1 MTLLTKQEIEA
12 LLNGTTPGPWRKR
25 DCDVVVGQGLTAKT
39 ICHFWRHW
47 SNDETGVEQT
57 EPNAA
62 LTAAAPDLAHTAL
75 DALARLEDA
84 EAAQAL
90 VVERAAAP
98 LTDDE
103 AYSAALSHRH
113 DLGLLPPL
121 DQQLECSRA
130 RWWHEALSH
139 RLRALA
145 DPSGVEALAALR
157 AERDALRAE
166 TDAFRMC
173 VACGI
178 VVAASHDRT
187 QPGPGCKAPD
197 ACTFDLTPSEAWQ
210 HWRTKEHAARAERD
224 DALARLAAAEGRVAA
239 LTEALKGIA
248 GYNDMPGV
256 EWRERHPGIAEKF
269 DISRRAKL
277 GAGHALATYARERL
291 AALAT
296 VTPPADTGEDA

>member
-1 MTLLTKQEIEA
+1 MTDLPSEIQVWKSYPKLHHTGTWSTERYPAEA
-12 LLNGTTPGPWRKR
+12 VTYVRK
-25 DCDVVVGQGLTAKT
+25 
-39 ICHFWRHW
+39 
-47 SNDETGVEQT
+47 
-57 EPNAA
+57 
-62 LTAAAPDLAHTAL
+62 
-75 DALARLEDA
+75 EDA

-90 VVERAAAP
+90 VLERAVAVGADIAERTRP
-98 LTDDE
+98 DGFPEE
-103 AYSAALSHRH
+103 ASNAYHSGAMDVVDAI
-113 DLGLLPPL
+113 
-121 DQQLECSRA
+121 
-130 RWWHEALSH
+130 
-139 RLRALA
+139 RALA
-145 DPSGVEALAALR
+145 TASGVEALAALR

-291 AALAT
+291 AALAA
-296 VTPPADTGEDA
+296 VTPPADTGEGRT